1 MATRSLGRLTL
12 DLVARTGGFEKPLEK
27 AVRNS
32 ERRMRQIERNG
43 RAAAAGIAT
52 VATAAAA
59 AGAGVLA
66 YSHHAAQSA
75 RETQRQAQIANTT
88 AKEMQALGYASESVG
103 VQQDKLA
110 DIYKDVNDRVGD
122 FLNTGGGEMKDFFEK
137 IAPQVGVTAEQF
149 RNLSGPEALQL
160 YYDSLQKA
168 NLSQSEMTFYLEA
181 VADETSALVPLLRDG
196 GKGFSEMAEEAE
208 GLGIVLSDVQIE
220 TLNDM
225 GHDLDR
231 VMGIMS
237 GAAQV
242 AVAELAPGLSAV
254 TDGAIDLA
262 VAFRDGEYSEQLEV
276 LSTAASVAT
285 GAASAYVA
293 YRTAVAAATIAQ
305 WAFNA
310 AANANPIAALITV
323 LGAAGGALFAY
334 REELGLVEDKAGDV
348 RDQIDDLTG
357 SVEGLTA
364 AQLENKK
371 VPLVAMLVDAQ
382 IEAKKTQAALDQVSQ
397 KIRQSGQLDEHG
409 GALPVATPEDFAN
422 GRQLNNELEEQ
433 QALIGAAK
441 DELGTLDQMIAE
453 MGERSGQG
461 AGSGSGGGSGTGKET
476 DAIQKQIEA
485 LELQAATL
493 GMTEE
498 EQQLYKLAADGA
510 TEAQLAQAQA
520 AQEAISSYEDQQQ
533 ALDDYK
539 QMVESLRTPE
549 EQLNDQLQ
557 RRLDLLGQA
566 EVSPEERQKLL
577 PRIVDE
583 GFSEA
588 PEFEGLDATI
598 GGPSSELDKIEEAEE
613 RLQEWYDTQ
622 LEQLATYREE
632 RAELEETWNEQERAL
647 KQQHEDEL
655 ARIESARQY
664 AQLAAAESVFGD
676 LSELTEMFVGEQSGA
691 YRALFA
697 TQKAFSVASV
707 LLSSAD
713 AIGKAWASAPFP
725 ANLPAVAIATAE
737 TGALSAMVEGIS
749 LAGMAHDGIDR
760 VPQEGTW
767 LLDKGERVL
776 TAEQADRHD
785 KVDRAIASIAEGQRS
800 AGQGALPSEGQLP
813 PIYVD
818 ARQSSDPAA
827 MEQAA
832 KRGAEEGYRKVFEDV
847 ASNGA
852 IRRALGA

>member
-1 MATRSLGRLTL
+1 MATRSLGQLTL
-12 DLVARTGGFEKPLEK
+12 DLVARISGFEKPLEQ
-27 AVRNS
+27 AARTS
-32 ERRMRQIERNG
+32 QRRMRQIERDG
-43 RAAAAGIAT
+43 RDAARGVAT

-160 YYDSLQKA
+160 YYDSLEKA
-168 NLSQSEMTFYLEA
+168 NLSQSEMTFYLES
-181 VADETSALVPLLRDG
+181 VADETSALIPLLRDG
-196 GKGFSEMAEEAE
+196 GKEFRNLADEADT
-208 GLGIVLSDVQIE
+208 LGIVLSDAQIE
-220 TLNDM
+220 TLDDM

-237 GAAQV
+237 GATQV

-254 TDGAIDLA
+254 ADEAIDLA
-262 VAFRDGEYSEQLEV
+262 TAFREGDYSTQVEI

-285 GAASAYVA
+285 GAASAYAA
-293 YRTAVAAATIAQ
+293 YRSAVAAATIAQ

-310 AANANPIAALITV
+310 AVNANALVALITV
-323 LGAAGGALFAY
+323 SGAAVGAIYAY
-334 REELGLVEDKAGDV
+334 REELGLTDPVARAADEAMDRLSGSIEDTNKAALDS
-348 RDQIDDLTG
+348 DYEALTLELQ
-357 SVEGLTA
+357 SIGLEAERAA
-364 AQLENKK
+364 AQLDDLEARQSFYSDSH
-371 VPLVAMLVDAQ
+371 LGVAASAEGAAEDQRALLGALKQ
-382 IEAKKTQAALDQVSQ
+382 REREIEAAIEKN
-397 KIRQSGQLDEHG
+397 RRRREQL
-409 GALPVATPEDFAN
+409 
-422 GRQLNNELEEQ
+422 
-433 QALIGAAK
+433 
-441 DELGTLDQMIAE
+441 
-453 MGERSGQG
+453 
-461 AGSGSGGGSGTGKET
+461 GSGDSDDDNVDPGGGGGGSTTSDET
-476 DAIQKQIEA
+476 DAIQRQIDA
-485 LELQAATL
+485 LKLQAATL

-510 TEAQLAQAQA
+510 TDAQLAQARA

-533 ALDDYK
+533 ALDDYR

-557 RRLDLLGQA
+557 RRLDLLEQA

-577 PRIVDE
+577 PRIIDE
-583 GFSEA
+583 GFSDA

-632 RAELEETWNEQERAL
+632 RAELEETWNAQERAL
-647 KQQHEDEL
+647 KQAHEDEL

-776 TAEQADRHD
+776 TAEQADRSD
-785 KVDRAIASIAEGQRS
+785 KVDRAIASIAEGQRN
-800 AGQGALPSEGQLP
+800 AGQGALPGEGELP

-818 ARQSSDPAA
+818 ARQSSDPVA

-832 KRGAEEGYRKVFEDV
+832 RRGAEEGYRKVFEDV
-847 ASNGA
+847 ATNGA

>member
-1 MATRSLGRLTL
+1 MATRSLGQLTL
-12 DLVARTGGFEKPLEK
+12 DLVARIGGFEKPLEQ
-27 AVRNS
+27 AARTS
-32 ERRMRQIERNG
+32 QRRMRQIERDG

-75 RETQRQAQIANTT
+75 RETQRQAQVANTT
-88 AKEMQALGYASESVG
+88 VETMQALGYASETVG

-110 DIYKDVNDRVGD
+110 DIFKDTTDRVGQ
-122 FLNTGGGEMKDFFEK
+122 FLDEGAGEMARFFEH

-149 RNLSGPEALQL
+149 RNLSGPQALQL
-160 YYDSLQKA
+160 YYDSLQRA
-168 NLSQSEMTFYLEA
+168 NISQSEMTAYMERISDEA
-181 VADETSALVPLLRDG
+181 TALIPLLHDG
-196 GKGFSEMAEEAE
+196 GKGFRELADEANT
-208 GLGIVLSDVQIE
+208 LDIVLSEADLQ
-220 TLNDM
+220 TLDDM

-254 TDGAIDLA
+254 TDEAIDLA
-262 VAFRDGEYSEQLEV
+262 TALRDGDYSTQVEI

-285 GAASAYVA
+285 GAASAYAA
-293 YRTAVAAATIAQ
+293 YRSAVAAATIAQ

-310 AANANPIAALITV
+310 AVNANALVALITV
-323 LGAAGGALFAY
+323 SGAAVGAIYAY
-334 REELGLVEDKAGDV
+334 REELGLTDPVARAADEAMDRLSGSIEDTNKAALDS
-348 RDQIDDLTG
+348 DYEALTLELQ
-357 SVEGLTA
+357 SIGLEAERAA
-364 AQLENKK
+364 AQLDDLEARQSFYSDSH
-371 VPLVAMLVDAQ
+371 LGVAASAEGAAEDQRALLAALKQ
-382 IEAKKTQAALDQVSQ
+382 REREIEAAIEKN
-397 KIRQSGQLDEHG
+397 RRRREQL
-409 GALPVATPEDFAN
+409 
-422 GRQLNNELEEQ
+422 
-433 QALIGAAK
+433 
-441 DELGTLDQMIAE
+441 
-453 MGERSGQG
+453 
-461 AGSGSGGGSGTGKET
+461 GSGDSDDDNVDPGGGGGGSTTSDET
-476 DAIQKQIEA
+476 DAIQRQIEA

-510 TEAQLAQAQA
+510 TGAQLAQARA

-533 ALDDYK
+533 ALDDYR

-557 RRLDLLGQA
+557 RRLDLLEQA

-577 PRIVDE
+577 PRIIDE

-632 RAELEETWNEQERAL
+632 RADLEETWNAQERAL
-647 KQQHEDEL
+647 KQAHEDEL

-776 TAEQADRHD
+776 TAEQADRSD

-800 AGQGALPSEGQLP
+800 AGQGALPGEGELP

-818 ARQSSDPAA
+818 ARQSSDPVA

-832 KRGAEEGYRKVFEDV
+832 RRGAEEGYRKVFEDV
-847 ASNGA
+847 ATNGA

>member
-149 RNLSGPEALQL
+149 RNLSGPQALQF
-160 YYDSLQKA
+160 YYDSLEKA
-168 NLSQSEMTFYLEA
+168 NLSQSEMTFYLES
-181 VADETSALVPLLRDG
+181 VADETSALIPLLRDG
-196 GKGFSEMAEEAE
+196 GKEFRNLADEA
-208 GLGIVLSDVQIE
+208 GTLGIVLSDAQIE
-220 TLNDM
+220 TLDDM

-254 TDGAIDLA
+254 TDEAIDLA
-262 VAFRDGEYSEQLEV
+262 TAFREGDYSTQVEI
-276 LSTAASVAT
+276 LSTAASVVT

-293 YRTAVAAATIAQ
+293 YRTAVAVATIAQ

-334 REELGLVEDKAGDV
+334 REELGLVEDKAGDA
-348 RDQIDDLTG
+348 RDQIDELTG

-382 IEAKKTQAALDQVSQ
+382 IEAKKTQTALDQVSQ
-397 KIRQSGQLDEHG
+397 KIRQSGQLDVHG
-409 GALPVATPEDFAN
+409 GALPVATPEDFAK

-453 MGERSGQG
+453 MGDRPGQG
-461 AGSGSGGGSGTGKET
+461 TGGGGGAGTEQET
-476 DAIQKQIEA
+476 DAIQRQIDA
-485 LELQAATL
+485 LKLQAATL

-498 EQQLYKLAADGA
+498 EQQLYELAADGA
-510 TEAQLAQAQA
+510 TEAQLAQARA

-533 ALDDYK
+533 ALSDYR

-557 RRLDLLGQA
+557 RRLDLLKQA

-588 PEFEGLDATI
+588 PEYEGLDATV
-598 GGPSSELDKIEEAEE
+598 GGPSSELDKIDSAEE

-622 LEQLATYREE
+622 LEQLATYREQ
-632 RAELEETWNEQERAL
+632 RAELEETWNAQERAL
-647 KQQHEDEL
+647 KQTHEDEL

-664 AQLAAAESVFGD
+664 AQLAATESLFGD
-676 LSELTEMFVGEQSGA
+676 MADITRTFAGEQSDIYKAMFAAEKA
-691 YRALFA
+691 Y
-697 TQKAFSVASV
+697 SVASI
-707 LLSSAD
+707 LLSSKDAIAD
-713 AIGKAWASAPFP
+713 AWNSATFP
-725 ANLPAVAIATAE
+725 ANLPAVAMVTAE
-737 TGALSAMVEGIS
+737 TGALAAAADAITLS
-749 LAGMAHDGIDR
+749 GMAHDGIDR
-760 VPQEGTW
+760 VPTEGTW

-776 TAEQADRHD
+776 TAEQADRSD

-800 AGQGALPSEGQLP
+800 AGQGTLPGEGELP

-818 ARQSSDPAA
+818 ARQSSDPVA

-832 KRGAEEGYRKVFEDV
+832 RRGAEEGYRKVFEDV
-847 ASNGA
+847 ATNGA